1 MPILALP
8 AIYSSSHF
16 KEFGYVTN
24 NALCTF
30 GPIPELWSS
39 QNDLSPPPVNNQ
51 ECENPVEVLYGSE
64 SNPKHA
70 RRRADNESRGDD
82 RALDWGV
89 LDTDILLYPHSP
101 LALVDVLSE
110 NGGYLDL
117 LSSDDSNLTDYDID
131 ESVIDSVNRFTAS
144 GLHSVGTESD
154 VAQQGPHAG
163 QGAKAARQKR
173 QPKDRFNLL
182 TKHNAKD
189 LLEQCKKILVENA
202 LIKTKGD
209 KQLYLAAGFLSWQD
223 ASGDSQSSKRAPL
236 LLYPALLVRVPE
248 KSQYEIRLNGDTP
261 EFNQALSEHA
271 KQLFGVDIPEF
282 EEDEPLSDF
291 MAHVA
296 ESIKESNTLELEF
309 NIAVGTASLM
319 HGELSG
325 KHSLKMPHLP
335 THFSVPLAMSIA
347 SNKSLYQLNSV
358 LQLIPD
364 YSDATLLSGTAGN
377 VQSNKESIVGLRKFS
392 ARLAAEGLDHV
403 EFRHLPAMPGKI
415 AGWVKTVETGLNSNT
430 IKDVLKA
437 PELSTRELIRL
448 ASIIELID
456 KAPTSLDQIGH
467 SDLCYANTS
476 LLLRR
481 AQHQAK
487 LIEDELSALQ
497 EHFVL
502 DKVPAKS
509 QLLSLVTELG
519 GTLRSDIDYIDE
531 DYFNARRQFM
541 EFSIEKTS
549 HLTADHRRMLSQ
561 LVKVLRFRELFV
573 NNTEY
578 RTALGPGYKGLR
590 TNWSVLIKASE
601 YSRELAEVIESESI
615 AANIV
620 GNWQSFRSTYGVELE
635 QLQAA
640 ADACRRLLGSVGTH
654 WQKKPVRAL
663 LVHANSVA
671 VKLNNWGDS
680 YALADVYAEKTPAI
694 VLSSFSGKS
703 REDVV
708 IEAQVD
714 DARIRIERQ
723 LEAAEISRE
732 QISDTLA
739 WLLAAGNKADES
751 SQDID
756 AIVEHLQIS

>member
-1 MPILALP
+1 
-8 AIYSSSHF
+8 
-16 KEFGYVTN
+16 
-24 NALCTF
+24 
-30 GPIPELWSS
+30 
-39 QNDLSPPPVNNQ
+39 
-51 ECENPVEVLYGSE
+51 VEVLYGSE
-64 SNPKHA
+64 SNPKHS
-70 RRRADNESRGDD
+70 RRRADNQSRGDD

-101 LALVDVLSE
+101 LTLVDVLSE

-117 LSSDDSNLTDYDID
+117 LSSDDSNLASYNID

-144 GLHSVGTESD
+144 GPHTVGTESQ
-154 VAQQGPHAG
+154 VTQHGLHASQGMKSG
-163 QGAKAARQKR
+163 RQKR
-173 QPKDRFNLL
+173 QAKDRFNLL
-182 TKHNAKD
+182 TKHDAKG

-209 KQLYLAAGFLSWQD
+209 KQLYLAAGFLSWQE
-223 ASGDSQSSKRAPL
+223 ASSDSHVIKRAPL
-236 LLYPALLVRVPE
+236 LLYPVLLVRVPE
-248 KSQYEIRLNGDTP
+248 KLQYEIRLNGDIP
-261 EFNQALSEHA
+261 EFNQVLSDHA
-271 KQLFGVDIPEF
+271 KHLFGVDIPGF

-291 MAHVA
+291 LAHVA
-296 ESIKESNTLELEF
+296 ESIKESSTLELEF
-309 NIAVGTASLM
+309 NIAVGTASLIR
-319 HGELSG
+319 GELSG
-325 KHSLKMPHLP
+325 NHSLKMPHFP
-335 THFSVPLAMSIA
+335 VHFSVPLAMSIV

-358 LQLIPD
+358 LQLIPG
-364 YSDATLLSGTAGN
+364 YSDSTPFTGTTGHPH
-377 VQSNKESIVGLRKFS
+377 SNKESIVGLRKFS

-415 AGWVKTVETGLNSNT
+415 VSWVSSVETGLKSKAINE
-430 IKDVLKA
+430 VLQA

-467 SDLCYANTS
+467 SDLCYVNTS

-509 QLLSLVTELG
+509 QLLSLVAELG
-519 GTLRSDIDYIDE
+519 GTLRTDIDYIDE

-601 YSRELAEVIESESI
+601 YSRELAEVIESEAI
-615 AANIV
+615 AAKIV

-635 QLQAA
+635 QLRSA

-663 LVHANSVA
+663 LAHANSVA
-671 VKLNNWGDS
+671 GKLNDWGDS
-680 YALADVYAEKTPAI
+680 YALTDVYAEKTPAM

-714 DARIRIERQ
+714 DARTRIEQQ
-723 LEAAEISRE
+723 LESAEISHE
-732 QISDTLA
+732 QIADTLA
-739 WLLAAGNKADES
+739 WLLAAGNKVGEN
-751 SQDID
+751 SQEID
-756 AIVEHLQIS
+756 AIVEHLQIT